1 VVDERDFYHRQT
13 TNIYTLTRYAKCLL
27 IVFSNVRLPS
37 VKGKRVGH
45 RITNPTRMKHQPL
58 IVSRQQCL
66 LHWNLP
72 LANCIRRQIG
82 CLHFGFYS
90 LFIVYTYIL
99 PGRPLACRDGAKI
112 LRQERLASLLPP
124 QIFTRDIGGK
134 PGWGAGGGGCSS
146 PSAPPAASSSWI
158 MSCASC
164 SFNLS

>member
-1 VVDERDFYHRQT
+1 MVDERDFYHRQT

-66 LHWNLP
+66 LHCNLL

-90 LFIVYTYIL
+90 LFFSLYTF
-99 PGRPLACRDGAKI
+99 C
-112 LRQERLASLLPP
+112 
-124 QIFTRDIGGK
+124 
-134 PGWGAGGGGCSS
+134 
-146 PSAPPAASSSWI
+146 PAAPLHAGTEPRFCGRGGWHLFFLLQPLLHKISRRDRPTGCLCACWI